1 MEAKKREGISRRQW
15 LQGTGTVALALTA
28 AHLGGVLPA
37 ARAEQP
43 GLMSQ
48 WPWPYA
54 KLDPTTTAEIAY
66 EEWYRLYCGGAVISS
81 VFSQLREKIGEPYLS
96 FPIDGF
102 VFLEGGRVNWGTIC
116 GSNAGAA
123 IVANL
128 ITGPRSQDEYGNG
141 QRMASDIFDW
151 YSNTAMPVFI
161 PKAPRVPVADIPHTI
176 SESPLCHISV
186 GKWMAVSEKPVGSPE
201 RKDRCARTAASVAY
215 RLVELLNEWHDE
227 DYDEYGEWRPVTD
240 TGINAQQ
247 NCMECHAGGVP
258 QAPRKA
264 DRS

>member
-102 VFLEGGRVNWGTIC
+102 VFLEGGMVNWGTIC

-186 GKWMAVSEKPVGSPE
+186 GSPE